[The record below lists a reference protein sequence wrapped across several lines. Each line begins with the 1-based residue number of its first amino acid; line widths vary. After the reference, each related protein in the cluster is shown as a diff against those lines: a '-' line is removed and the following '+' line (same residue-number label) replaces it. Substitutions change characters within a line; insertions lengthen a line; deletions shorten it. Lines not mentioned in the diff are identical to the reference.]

1 MPTYT
6 WEGKSNLGEIKKG
19 ELVADNLVIARLQLR
34 KLNITPGRI
43 LEKKEKSAQ
52 KTAIRKKIST
62 KSIVVFTRMFATMIN
77 AGLPMVQC
85 LNILAA
91 QQENPAFAK
100 VITRVKGDVESGL
113 SLSEGLKKHPK
124 IFDQLYTN
132 LVDAGEAGGILDV
145 ILSRL
150 SSYIEKA
157 EKLKKKI
164 KGAMVYPAVVTGV
177 AVVVTMVILIFVIPI
192 FEKMFSEVGQALP
205 VPTQFVITLSRFM
218 SKNIIFMIL
227 GAVGLVFLLRRL
239 YATEKGKYFID
250 DLMLKLPIFGILLR
264 KAAVAKFTRTFGT
277 MVSSGVPILEAL
289 EIVAKSAG
297 NKVVE
302 KAIYN
307 ARESISQGKS
317 ISEPLAESGVF
328 PPMVTQMIGV
338 GEASGEL
345 DTMLNKIAD
354 FYDDEVDAAVTTLTS
369 MMEPIMMVVLGG
381 VVGGLVVAMY
391 LPIFKMGEAI
401 GGIIS

>member
-43 LEKKEKSAQ
+43 LEKKEKSAP
-52 KTAIRKKIST
+52 KTAIRKKIPT

-100 VITRVKGDVESGL
+100 VITQVKGDVESGL

-157 EKLKKKI
+157 ERLKKKI

-205 VPTQFVITLSRFM
+205 APTQFVIALSRFV

-239 YATEKGKYFID
+239 YATEKGQYFID

-289 EIVAKSAG
+289 DIVAKSAG

-317 ISEPLAESGVF
+317 ISEPLTESRVF

-401 GGIIS
+401 GG

>member
-6 WEGKSNLGEIKKG
+6 WEGKSTLGEIKKG
-19 ELVADNLVIARLQLR
+19 ELVADNLAIARLQLR
-34 KLNITPGRI
+34 KLTITPIRI
-43 LEKKEKSAQ
+43 QEKKEKSAG
-52 KTAIRKKIST
+52 KTGARKKIPA
-62 KSIVVFTRMFATMIN
+62 KSVVVFTRMFATMIN

-85 LNILAA
+85 LNILAT

-100 VITRVKGDVESGL
+100 VIMQVKGDVESGL
-113 SLSEGLKKHPK
+113 SLAECLKKHPK
-124 IFDQLYTN
+124 TFDQLYTN
-132 LVDAGEAGGILDV
+132 LVDAGEAGGILDI
-145 ILSRL
+145 ILNRL

-157 EKLKKKI
+157 EKLKKKV
-164 KGAMVYPAVVTGV
+164 KSAMVYPAVVTGV
-177 AVVVTMVILIFVIPI
+177 AVIVTMVILIFVIPI

-205 VPTQFVITLSRFM
+205 APTRFVIGLSRFV
-218 SKNIIFMIL
+218 SSNIIFMVF
-227 GAVGLVFLLRRL
+227 GAGGMVFLFRRF

-289 EIVAKSAG
+289 DIVARSAG

-307 ARESISQGKS
+307 ARGSIAQGKS
-317 ISEPLAESGVF
+317 ISEPLAESKVF

-354 FYDDEVDAAVTTLTS
+354 FYDDEVDNAVSTLTS

-401 GGIIS
+401 GG

>member
-1 MPTYT
+1 MPTFN
-6 WEGKSNLGEIKKG
+6 WEGKTNLGEMKKG
-19 ELVADNLVIARLQLR
+19 EIAAENVAIARFQLR
-34 KLNITPGRI
+34 KLNITPVRI
-43 LEKKEKSAQ
+43 QEKKEKSLRR
-52 KTAIRKKIST
+52 TSLRRKIPT
-62 KSIVVFTRMFATMIN
+62 KSVVVFTRLFATMIN

-91 QQENPAFAK
+91 QEENVALAK
-100 VITRVKGDVESGL
+100 VITKVRGDVESGH
-113 SLSEGLKKHPK
+113 SLAEGLKKHPK
-124 IFDQLYTN
+124 VFDQLYTN
-132 LVDAGEAGGILDV
+132 LVEAGETGGILDV

-150 SSYIEKA
+150 SNYIEKV
-157 EKLKKKI
+157 EKLKKKV
-164 KGAMVYPAVVTGV
+164 KGALVYPAVVTGV
-177 AVVVTMVILIFVIPI
+177 AVIVTMVILIFVIPI

-205 VPTQFVITLSRFM
+205 LPTRIVIGLSRFVTN
-218 SKNIIFMIL
+218 NIIYMFL
-227 GAVGLVFLLRRL
+227 GAGGFVFLVRRF
-239 YATEKGKYFID
+239 YGTEKGKFFID
-250 DLMLKLPIFGILLR
+250 DLMLRLPIFGILLR

-277 MVSSGVPILEAL
+277 MVSSGVPILEAMD
-289 EIVAKSAG
+289 IVAKSAG

-307 ARESISQGKS
+307 ARGSIAQGKS
-317 ISEPLAESGVF
+317 ISEPLAESKVF

-354 FYDDEVDAAVTTLTS
+354 FYDEEVDNAVNTLTS

-401 GGIIS
+401 G